1 MKAWVISD
9 KQKKQKTEEI
19 MQIQAFIFCGRGHNL
34 SPFAKHPNSAAVTQ
48 EDTILSDDTVPKAL
62 MPLANKPMLE
72 YTIDWCD
79 QANFSEINI
88 VAHHDQIDEIKQF
101 LSTFLALRTQQFE
114 IISKALSA
122 ANHNH
127 HLQKPKPINFIS
139 SKMNSNGEALQKELL
154 DKIKGDFVLLPC
166 DFITDIP
173 PQVLLDQFQNRDD
186 DNLALTVYYKNNVE
200 SVDKKQFQRQ
210 QFFTIY
216 SENED
221 TEKQP
226 VLLDVYPKEDVMK
239 NKYLQVRNQ
248 MLWKY
253 PNATVSTSILNSSI
267 YMCSYD
273 LCQLLREQTHQEKNN
288 DDSEGN
294 NVNDSPRTK
303 NSKGTEDYD
312 DAQNSAHRNLSEIK
326 PSYFKKKNEL
336 IRDNI
341 NCHKPLGKLFRD
353 LSRRSWQHSS
363 KRETMGIFII
373 PEPCVFIRA
382 NNLNVYMEA
391 NRFILKI
398 KAQATQSNVQTNNLS
413 TSAIGA
419 DSLVGGNVTILE
431 KSNIKM
437 SAIAGGC
444 KIGNRCRVAGSIL
457 LANVELED
465 DVILENVI
473 IGPGAKIGK
482 KSKLTNCYVEGS
494 YVLPARSTHKGE
506 TLRKIIL
513 NTDTEMDSEVAYS
526 TSDEDSSDVM
536 TEEFTD
542 EDFGD
547 DDFFER

>member
-1 MKAWVISD
+1 
-9 KQKKQKTEEI
+9 
-19 MQIQAFIFCGRGHNL
+19 MQIQAFIFCGRGHEL
-34 SPFAKHPNSAAVTQ
+34 SPFAKHASNNDSPMDAS
-48 EDTILSDDTVPKAL
+48 ILGSDTVPKAL
-62 MPLANKPMLE
+62 LPLANKPMLE
-72 YTIDWCD
+72 YIIDWCD

-88 VAHHDQIDEIKQF
+88 VAHQDQIDEIKSF
-101 LSTFLALRTQQFE
+101 LSTFLTLRTQQFD

-122 ANHNH
+122 NNHNH
-127 HLQKPKPINFIS
+127 HLQKPKPIKFIC
-139 SKMNSNGEALQKELL
+139 SKVNSNGEALQKELL

-173 PQVLLDQFQNRDD
+173 PQVLIDQFQNRDD
-186 DNLALTVYYKNNVE
+186 DNLALTVYYKNNLE
-200 SVDKKQFQRQ
+200 TLDKKQQQRQ
-210 QFFTIY
+210 QYFTVY

-226 VLLDVYPKEDVMK
+226 VLLDVYPKEEVMR
-239 NKYLQVRNQ
+239 NKYLQIRNQ
-248 MLWKY
+248 LLWKY
-253 PNATVSTSILNSSI
+253 PNATVSTTILNSSI

-273 LCQLLREQTHQEKNN
+273 LCKLLREQN
-288 DDSEGN
+288 DDETKSDDGDESDRTN
-294 NVNDSPRTK
+294 SNSPKR
-303 NSKGTEDYD
+303 SKGND
-312 DAQNSAHRNLSEIK
+312 DDDSHAHRSLTEIK

-336 IRDNI
+336 RRDSI

-353 LSRRSWQHSS
+353 LGRRSWQHSKS
-363 KRETMGIFII
+363 RETMGIFII
-373 PEPCVFIRA
+373 PEPCSFIRA
-382 NNLNVYMEA
+382 NNLNAYMEA

-398 KAQATQSNVQTNNLS
+398 KAQATQSNVQTTTS
-413 TSAIGA
+413 SASAIGA
-419 DSLVGGNVTILE
+419 DSLVGGNVQILE
-431 KSNIKM
+431 KSNVKM

-457 LANVELED
+457 LGNVELED

-482 KSKLTNCYVEGS
+482 KSKLINCYIEGS
-494 YVLPARSTHKGE
+494 YIVQSRSVHKGE
-506 TLRKIIL
+506 TLTKVLL

-526 TSDEDSSDVM
+526 SSGEDSSDVM